1 MTEFAFYKTSNFR
14 VDETF
19 YVLVQKA
26 LEKNLN
32 SVVIFETKEALKDI
46 SIMLWSKKPESFLPH
61 SIERD
66 NLSND
71 SPIYLTTRE
80 DNPNKSQIIFSPEG
94 ALVKKSKNW
103 KLLLNKVK
111 LHAHKKHNFKNML
124 MKNKKINYIRN
135 EIKTVQGDKERAL
148 GRYLDRRHMV
158 GFDLFEKQFIRL
170 E

>member
-26 LEKNLN
+26 LEKNMN

-103 KLLLNKVK
+103 KRCIYIFDHDDISSFDRLKEYYFLLENSKEKIELYEQNKGNWIK
-111 LHAHKKHNFKNML
+111 NNFM
-124 MKNKKINYIRN
+124 R
-135 EIKTVQGDKERAL
+135 
-148 GRYLDRRHMV
+148 
-158 GFDLFEKQFIRL
+158 
-170 E
+170 

>member
-103 KLLLNKVK
+103 KRCIYIFDHDDISAFDRLKEYYFLLENSKEKIELYEQNKGNWIK
-111 LHAHKKHNFKNML
+111 NNFM
-124 MKNKKINYIRN
+124 R
-135 EIKTVQGDKERAL
+135 
-148 GRYLDRRHMV
+148 
-158 GFDLFEKQFIRL
+158 
-170 E
+170 

>member
-80 DNPNKSQIIFSPEG
+80 ENPNKSQIIFSPES

-103 KLLLNKVK
+103 KRCIYIFDHDDNSSFDRLKEYYFLLENSKEKIELYEQNKGNWIK
-111 LHAHKKHNFKNML
+111 NNFM
-124 MKNKKINYIRN
+124 R
-135 EIKTVQGDKERAL
+135 
-148 GRYLDRRHMV
+148 
-158 GFDLFEKQFIRL
+158 
-170 E
+170 

>member
-80 DNPNKSQIIFSPEG
+80 ENPNKSQIIFSPEG

-103 KLLLNKVK
+103 KRCIYIFDHDDNSSFDRLKEYYFLLENSKEKIELYEQNKG
-111 LHAHKKHNFKNML
+111 NWIKN
-124 MKNKKINYIRN
+124 NYMR
-135 EIKTVQGDKERAL
+135 
-148 GRYLDRRHMV
+148 
-158 GFDLFEKQFIRL
+158 
-170 E
+170 

>member
-80 DNPNKSQIIFSPEG
+80 ENPNKSQIIFSPEG

-103 KLLLNKVK
+103 KRCIYIFDHDDNSSFDRLKEYYFLLENSKEKIELYEQNKGNWIK
-111 LHAHKKHNFKNML
+111 NNFM
-124 MKNKKINYIRN
+124 R
-135 EIKTVQGDKERAL
+135 
-148 GRYLDRRHMV
+148 
-158 GFDLFEKQFIRL
+158 
-170 E
+170 

>member
-1 MTEFAFYKTSNFR
+1 LTEFSFYKTSNFR

-46 SIMLWSKKPESFLPH
+46 SIMLWSKKPETFLPH

-80 DNPNKSQIIFSPEG
+80 ENPNKSQIIFSPEG

-103 KLLLNKVK
+103 KRCIYIFDHDDNSSFDRLKEYYFLLENSKEKIELYEQ
-111 LHAHKKHNFKNML
+111 KKGNWIKNNFM
-124 MKNKKINYIRN
+124 R
-135 EIKTVQGDKERAL
+135 
-148 GRYLDRRHMV
+148 
-158 GFDLFEKQFIRL
+158 
-170 E
+170 

>member
-26 LEKNLN
+26 LEKNMN

-80 DNPNKSQIIFSPEG
+80 ENPNKSQIIFSPEG

-103 KLLLNKVK
+103 KRCIYIFDHDDNSSFDRLKEYYFLLENSKEKIELYEQ
-111 LHAHKKHNFKNML
+111 KKGNWIKNNFM
-124 MKNKKINYIRN
+124 R
-135 EIKTVQGDKERAL
+135 
-148 GRYLDRRHMV
+148 
-158 GFDLFEKQFIRL
+158 
-170 E
+170 

>member
-1 MTEFAFYKTSNFR
+1 MTEFSFYKTSNFR

-46 SIMLWSKKPESFLPH
+46 SIMLWSKKPETFLPH

-80 DNPNKSQIIFSPEG
+80 ENPNKSQIIFSPEG

-103 KLLLNKVK
+103 KRCIYIFDHDDNSSFDRLKEYYFLLENSKEKIELYEQ
-111 LHAHKKHNFKNML
+111 KKGNWIKNNFM
-124 MKNKKINYIRN
+124 R
-135 EIKTVQGDKERAL
+135 
-148 GRYLDRRHMV
+148 
-158 GFDLFEKQFIRL
+158 
-170 E
+170 

>member
-26 LEKNLN
+26 LEKNMN

-66 NLSND
+66 NLGND

-80 DNPNKSQIIFSPEG
+80 DNPNKAEIIFSPEG
-94 ALVKKSKNW
+94 VLIKKSKNW
-103 KLLLNKVK
+103 KRCIYIFDHDDNSSFDRLKEYYFLLENSKEKIELYEQ
-111 LHAHKKHNFKNML
+111 KKGNWIKNNFM
-124 MKNKKINYIRN
+124 R
-135 EIKTVQGDKERAL
+135 
-148 GRYLDRRHMV
+148 
-158 GFDLFEKQFIRL
+158 
-170 E
+170 

>member
-1 MTEFAFYKTSNFR
+1 LTEFAFYKTSNFR

-46 SIMLWSKKPESFLPH
+46 SIMLWSKKPETFLPH

-80 DNPNKSQIIFSPEG
+80 ENPNKSQIIFSPEG

-103 KLLLNKVK
+103 KRCIYIFDHDDNSSFDRLKEYYFLLENSKEKIELYEQ
-111 LHAHKKHNFKNML
+111 KKGNWIKNNFM
-124 MKNKKINYIRN
+124 R
-135 EIKTVQGDKERAL
+135 
-148 GRYLDRRHMV
+148 
-158 GFDLFEKQFIRL
+158 
-170 E
+170 

>member
-46 SIMLWSKKPESFLPH
+46 SIMLWSKKPETFLPH

-80 DNPNKSQIIFSPEG
+80 ENPNKSQIIFSPEG

-103 KLLLNKVK
+103 ERCIYIFDHEDNSSFDRLKEYYFLLENSKEKIELYEQNKGNWIK
-111 LHAHKKHNFKNML
+111 NNFM
-124 MKNKKINYIRN
+124 R
-135 EIKTVQGDKERAL
+135 
-148 GRYLDRRHMV
+148 
-158 GFDLFEKQFIRL
+158 
-170 E
+170 

>member
-19 YVLVQKA
+19 YVLAQKA

-32 SVVIFETKEALKDI
+32 SVVIFETKEVLKDI

-94 ALVKKSKNW
+94 VLVKKSKNW
-103 KLLLNKVK
+103 KRCIYIFDHDDISKFDRLKEYYFLLENSEEKIELYEQNKGNWIK
-111 LHAHKKHNFKNML
+111 NNFM
-124 MKNKKINYIRN
+124 R
-135 EIKTVQGDKERAL
+135 
-148 GRYLDRRHMV
+148 
-158 GFDLFEKQFIRL
+158 
-170 E
+170 

>member
-61 SIERD
+61 SKERD

-80 DNPNKSQIIFSPEG
+80 ENPNKSQIIFSPEG

-103 KLLLNKVK
+103 KRCIYIFDHDDNSSFDRLKEYYFLLENSKEKIELYEQ
-111 LHAHKKHNFKNML
+111 KKGNWIKNNFM
-124 MKNKKINYIRN
+124 R
-135 EIKTVQGDKERAL
+135 
-148 GRYLDRRHMV
+148 
-158 GFDLFEKQFIRL
+158 
-170 E
+170 

>member
-19 YVLVQKA
+19 YVLAQKA

-32 SVVIFETKEALKDI
+32 SVVIFETKEVLKDI

-80 DNPNKSQIIFSPEG
+80 ENPNKSQIIFSPES

-103 KLLLNKVK
+103 KRCIYIFDQDDISTFDRLKEHYFLLENSEEKIELYEQNKGNWIK
-111 LHAHKKHNFKNML
+111 NNFM
-124 MKNKKINYIRN
+124 R
-135 EIKTVQGDKERAL
+135 
-148 GRYLDRRHMV
+148 
-158 GFDLFEKQFIRL
+158 
-170 E
+170 

>member
-1 MTEFAFYKTSNFR
+1 MTEFAFYKTRNFR

-19 YVLVQKA
+19 YVLAQKA

-32 SVVIFETKEALKDI
+32 SVVIFETKEVLKDI

-61 SIERD
+61 SIEKD

-94 ALVKKSKNW
+94 VLVKKSKNW
-103 KLLLNKVK
+103 KRCIYIFDQDDISTFDRLKEHYFLLENSEGKIELYEQNKGNWIK
-111 LHAHKKHNFKNML
+111 NNFM
-124 MKNKKINYIRN
+124 R
-135 EIKTVQGDKERAL
+135 
-148 GRYLDRRHMV
+148 
-158 GFDLFEKQFIRL
+158 
-170 E
+170 

>member
-80 DNPNKSQIIFSPEG
+80 ENPNKSQIIFSPEG

-103 KLLLNKVK
+103 KRCIYIFDHDDNSSFDRLKEYYFLLENSKEKIELYEQ
-111 LHAHKKHNFKNML
+111 KKGNWIKNNFM
-124 MKNKKINYIRN
+124 RQ
-135 EIKTVQGDKERAL
+135 E
-148 GRYLDRRHMV
+148 
-158 GFDLFEKQFIRL
+158 
-170 E
+170 

>member
-1 MTEFAFYKTSNFR
+1 MTEFAFYKTSNFS

-19 YVLVQKA
+19 YILAQKA

-80 DNPNKSQIIFSPEG
+80 ENPNKSQIIFSPEG

-103 KLLLNKVK
+103 KRCIYIFDHDDNSSFDRLKEYYFLLENSKEKIELYEQ
-111 LHAHKKHNFKNML
+111 KKGNWIKNNFM
-124 MKNKKINYIRN
+124 R
-135 EIKTVQGDKERAL
+135 
-148 GRYLDRRHMV
+148 
-158 GFDLFEKQFIRL
+158 
-170 E
+170 

>member
-14 VDETF
+14 VDETL

-80 DNPNKSQIIFSPEG
+80 ENPNKSQIIFSPEG

-103 KLLLNKVK
+103 KRCIYIFDHDDNSSFDRLKEYYFLLENSKEKIELYEQ
-111 LHAHKKHNFKNML
+111 KKGNWIKNNFM
-124 MKNKKINYIRN
+124 R
-135 EIKTVQGDKERAL
+135 
-148 GRYLDRRHMV
+148 
-158 GFDLFEKQFIRL
+158 
-170 E
+170 

>member
-80 DNPNKSQIIFSPEG
+80 ENPNKSQIIFSPEG

-103 KLLLNKVK
+103 KRCIYIFDHDDNSSFDRLKEYYFLLENSKEKIELYEQ
-111 LHAHKKHNFKNML
+111 KKGNWIKNNFM
-124 MKNKKINYIRN
+124 R
-135 EIKTVQGDKERAL
+135 
-148 GRYLDRRHMV
+148 
-158 GFDLFEKQFIRL
+158 
-170 E
+170 

>member
-19 YVLVQKA
+19 YVLAQKA

-32 SVVIFETKEALKDI
+32 SVVIFETKEVLKDI

-94 ALVKKSKNW
+94 VLVKKSKNW
-103 KLLLNKVK
+103 KRCIYIFDHDDISTFDRLKEHYFLLENSEEKIELYEQNKGNWIK
-111 LHAHKKHNFKNML
+111 NNFM
-124 MKNKKINYIRN
+124 R
-135 EIKTVQGDKERAL
+135 
-148 GRYLDRRHMV
+148 
-158 GFDLFEKQFIRL
+158 
-170 E
+170 

>member
-1 MTEFAFYKTSNFR
+1 LTEFAFYKTSNFR

-80 DNPNKSQIIFSPEG
+80 ENPNKSQIIFSPEG

-103 KLLLNKVK
+103 KRCIYIFDHDDNSSFDRLKEYYFLLENSKEKIELYEQNKG
-111 LHAHKKHNFKNML
+111 NWIKN
-124 MKNKKINYIRN
+124 NYMR
-135 EIKTVQGDKERAL
+135 
-148 GRYLDRRHMV
+148 
-158 GFDLFEKQFIRL
+158 
-170 E
+170 

>member
-46 SIMLWSKKPESFLPH
+46 SIMLWSKKPETFLPH

-80 DNPNKSQIIFSPEG
+80 ENPNKSQIIFSPEG

-103 KLLLNKVK
+103 KRCIYIFDHDDNSSFDRLKEYYFLLENSKEKIELYEQNKGNWIK
-111 LHAHKKHNFKNML
+111 NNFM
-124 MKNKKINYIRN
+124 R
-135 EIKTVQGDKERAL
+135 
-148 GRYLDRRHMV
+148 
-158 GFDLFEKQFIRL
+158 
-170 E
+170 

>member
-19 YVLVQKA
+19 YVLAQKA

-32 SVVIFETKEALKDI
+32 SVVIFETKEVLKDI

-94 ALVKKSKNW
+94 VLVKKSKNW
-103 KLLLNKVK
+103 KRCIYIFDHADISTFDRLKEHYFLLENSEEKIELYEQNKGNWIK
-111 LHAHKKHNFKNML
+111 NNFM
-124 MKNKKINYIRN
+124 R
-135 EIKTVQGDKERAL
+135 
-148 GRYLDRRHMV
+148 
-158 GFDLFEKQFIRL
+158 
-170 E
+170 

>member
-19 YVLVQKA
+19 YVLAQKA

-32 SVVIFETKEALKDI
+32 SVVIFETKEVLKDI

-80 DNPNKSQIIFSPEG
+80 GNPNKSQIIFSLEG
-94 ALVKKSKNW
+94 VLVKKSKNW
-103 KLLLNKVK
+103 KRCIYIFDQDDISTFDRLKEHYFLLENSEEKIELYEQNKGNWIK
-111 LHAHKKHNFKNML
+111 NNFM
-124 MKNKKINYIRN
+124 R
-135 EIKTVQGDKERAL
+135 
-148 GRYLDRRHMV
+148 
-158 GFDLFEKQFIRL
+158 
-170 E
+170 

>member
-80 DNPNKSQIIFSPEG
+80 ENPNKSQIIFSPES

-103 KLLLNKVK
+103 KRCIYIFDHDDNSSFDRLKEYYFLLENSKEKIELYEQ
-111 LHAHKKHNFKNML
+111 KKGNWIKNNFM
-124 MKNKKINYIRN
+124 R
-135 EIKTVQGDKERAL
+135 
-148 GRYLDRRHMV
+148 
-158 GFDLFEKQFIRL
+158 
-170 E
+170 

>member
-19 YVLVQKA
+19 YVLAQKA

-32 SVVIFETKEALKDI
+32 SVVIFETKEVLKDI

-80 DNPNKSQIIFSPEG
+80 DNPNKSQVIFSPEG
-94 ALVKKSKNW
+94 VLVKKSKNW
-103 KLLLNKVK
+103 KRCIYIFDHDDISKFDRLKEYYFLLENSEEKIELYEQNKGNWIK
-111 LHAHKKHNFKNML
+111 NNFM
-124 MKNKKINYIRN
+124 R
-135 EIKTVQGDKERAL
+135 
-148 GRYLDRRHMV
+148 
-158 GFDLFEKQFIRL
+158 
-170 E
+170 

>member
-14 VDETF
+14 VDETI
-19 YVLVQKA
+19 YVLAQKA

-32 SVVIFETKEALKDI
+32 SVVIFETKEVLKDI

-94 ALVKKSKNW
+94 VLVKKSKNW
-103 KLLLNKVK
+103 K
-111 LHAHKKHNFKNML
+111 
-124 MKNKKINYIRN
+124 
-135 EIKTVQGDKERAL
+135 
-148 GRYLDRRHMV
+148 
-158 GFDLFEKQFIRL
+158 
-170 E
+170 

>member
-46 SIMLWSKKPESFLPH
+46 SSMLWSKKPESFLPH

-80 DNPNKSQIIFSPEG
+80 ENPNKSQIIFSPEG

-103 KLLLNKVK
+103 KRCIYIFDHDDISSFDRLKEYYFLLENSKEKIELYEQ
-111 LHAHKKHNFKNML
+111 KKGNWIKNNFM
-124 MKNKKINYIRN
+124 R
-135 EIKTVQGDKERAL
+135 
-148 GRYLDRRHMV
+148 
-158 GFDLFEKQFIRL
+158 
-170 E
+170 

>member
-1 MTEFAFYKTSNFR
+1 LTEFAFYKTSNFR

-46 SIMLWSKKPESFLPH
+46 SIMLWSKKPETFLPH

-80 DNPNKSQIIFSPEG
+80 ENPNKSQIIFSPEG

-103 KLLLNKVK
+103 KRCIYIFDHDDNSSFDRLKEYYFLLENSKEKIELYEQNKGNWIK
-111 LHAHKKHNFKNML
+111 NNFM
-124 MKNKKINYIRN
+124 R
-135 EIKTVQGDKERAL
+135 
-148 GRYLDRRHMV
+148 
-158 GFDLFEKQFIRL
+158 
-170 E
+170 

>member
-46 SIMLWSKKPESFLPH
+46 SIMLWSKKPETFLPH

-80 DNPNKSQIIFSPEG
+80 ENPNKSQIIFSPEG

-103 KLLLNKVK
+103 KRCIYIFDHDDNSSFDRLKEYYFLLENSKEKIELYEQ
-111 LHAHKKHNFKNML
+111 KKGNWIKNNFM
-124 MKNKKINYIRN
+124 R
-135 EIKTVQGDKERAL
+135 
-148 GRYLDRRHMV
+148 
-158 GFDLFEKQFIRL
+158 
-170 E
+170 

>member
-46 SIMLWSKKPESFLPH
+46 SIMLWSKKPETFLPH

-80 DNPNKSQIIFSPEG
+80 ENPNKSQIIFSPEG

-103 KLLLNKVK
+103 KRCIYIFDHDDNSSFDRLKEYYFLLENSKEKIELYEQNKGNWIK
-111 LHAHKKHNFKNML
+111 NNFM
-124 MKNKKINYIRN
+124 RQ
-135 EIKTVQGDKERAL
+135 E
-148 GRYLDRRHMV
+148 
-158 GFDLFEKQFIRL
+158 
-170 E
+170 

>member
-46 SIMLWSKKPESFLPH
+46 SIMLWSKKPETFLPH

-80 DNPNKSQIIFSPEG
+80 ENPNKSQIIFSPEG

-103 KLLLNKVK
+103 KRCIYIFDHDDISSFDRLKEYYFLLENSKEKIELYEQNKGNWIK
-111 LHAHKKHNFKNML
+111 NNFM
-124 MKNKKINYIRN
+124 R
-135 EIKTVQGDKERAL
+135 
-148 GRYLDRRHMV
+148 
-158 GFDLFEKQFIRL
+158 
-170 E
+170 